1 MIILL
6 GLLNTALWL
15 TLLFL
20 WGHNHTN
27 PEIFNWVMILVFC
40 ISANGLLQA
49 IVAGGHK
56 ETFWIKLI
64 SLNLDG
70 NNKQQNYQYDENNRH
85 IECDMQEE
93 LTDPMDHSNMLSWDN
108 PNHPNTISHNDD
120 FMSQDNTHN

>member
-40 ISANGLLQA
+40 ISGNGLLQA

-70 NNKQQNYQYDENNRH
+70 NNTQQNYRQEGNNWHDDSDTQRDDYH
-85 IECDMQEE
+85 IN
-93 LTDPMDHSNMLSWDN
+93 TTNPMNPTNPTNMLQ
-108 PNHPNTISHNDD
+108 PNHPNNLYPP
-120 FMSQDNTHN
+120 QDNTHN